1 MFVLPELLGPQI
13 SIWEKIGW
21 HARVALLVATLGKTL
36 VKIYKLHFF
45 LFLYINAGKNVS
57 KKLASVG

>member
-13 SIWEKIGW
+13 SIRKKIGW

-45 LFLYINAGKNVS
+45 FVFIYQRW
-57 KKLASVG
+57 KKCQ